1 MTTNGEAGRLKVNDI
16 IIQLSAPEDR
26 GPQEESVAA
35 EGFVPLVVFANGP
48 EHAFLVRTTN
58 DILDSA
64 LEAAQDRLDEP
75 QSARLAFRRQLF
87 EAMQQAIESDFSGE
101 NALEAFPTDALQL
114 FAEGLSEQGID
125 QAADAPACA
134 VRFAKDNLAAP
145 DFETAEDDDED
156 E

>member
-1 MTTNGEAGRLKVNDI
+1 MATMNGDSGGLKVQDI

-58 DILDSA
+58 DILDAA
-64 LEAAQDRLDEP
+64 LEAAHDRLDEP
-75 QSARLAFRRQLF
+75 ASTRLAFRRHMF
-87 EAMQQAIESDFSGE
+87 ESMQRAIETDFDGE
-101 NALEAFPTDALQL
+101 EALDTFPSDALQL
-114 FAEGLSEQGID
+114 FAEGLAEQGID
-125 QAADAPACA
+125 QAADAPPCA

-145 DFETAEDDDED
+145 DFETAEDEED
-156 E
+156 T